1 MITLLNGEKWK
12 EADILAKMDDDS
24 FYYGYLKDKVLS
36 SSSAKP
42 LLKSP
47 KAYLASLRQS
57 EDTQPLRDGKL
68 VHMHILEPHKLTDLS
83 IVSGNKTN
91 KPYKDAV
98 ANGLEVYTESEV
110 NNAFW
115 IANAVAQ
122 NRDAAYLLSDCDYE
136 VPAIKMID
144 GIPFRGKA
152 DAITK
157 DRRTIID
164 IKTTSSDISDFSYSA
179 KNFNYGLQAYL
190 YLELFGASEFIF
202 IVVNKMSKD
211 IGIFDCSEFFLS
223 RGGSDLSLAIANYKE
238 AFINND
244 NSEDFVLNYVIRG
257 TL

>member
-1 MITLLNGEKWK
+1 MITLLNGEQWE
-12 EADILAKMDDDS
+12 EADILAKMDDDA

-57 EDTQPLRDGKL
+57 DDSQPLRDGKL
-68 VHMHILEPHKLTDLS
+68 VHMHILEPHKLSELS

-91 KPYKDAV
+91 KAYKDSV
-98 ANGLEVYTESEV
+98 AQGIDVYTESEV
-110 NNAFW
+110 NNAYW
-115 IANAVAQ
+115 VANAVQQ

-136 VPAIKMID
+136 VPAVKMID

-157 DRRTIID
+157 DRKTIID
-164 IKTTSSDISDFSYSA
+164 IKTTSSDVADFTYSA
-179 KNFNYGLQAYL
+179 KNYNYGLQAYL
-190 YLELFGASEFIF
+190 YLELFGADEFIF
-202 IVVNKMSKD
+202 IVVNKVSKD

-238 AFINND
+238 AFINSE
-244 NSEDFVLNYVIRG
+244 NSQDFVLNYVIRG